1 MPETGSILIVA
12 TVPRF
17 AMPNAA
23 TECVLSTSRRLV
35 SRAAGSFDQTHPAA
49 DCSIWR
55 LPATLVA
62 SSALLASAVESR
74 LHASTSAGGTDDVLR
89 ATKGVDASDRTTI
102 PQAAIDT
109 TRLIDMV
116 FTG

>member
-1 MPETGSILIVA
+1 
-12 TVPRF
+12 
-17 AMPNAA
+17 MPNAV
-23 TECVLSTSRRLV
+23 TECVLSTRRRLV

-55 LPATLVA
+55 LPGTLVT

-74 LHASTSAGGTDDVLR
+74 LHASISTGIADAALPP
-89 ATKGVDASDRTTI
+89 TKRVAASDRSTT
-102 PQAAIDT
+102 PQAAIDR

-116 FTG
+116 FKDS